1 MPYILGLLI
10 ILGIIFSG
18 FSGIADVNGLAATA
32 FNAIKNKIDSIIFPK
47 NQREILIENMASDY
61 TVLDRFFSQSAENIL
76 KSQDVSEKDKTAIKE
91 ATQMFNKSKENIADL
106 GKMEREDKSIVKS
119 VIEKVL
125 EYGLNPSSGNINPD
139 NSAALV
145 TPTQPTPNP
154 ASPSIVPP
162 IAPTVIPPYCRVEC
176 TQQ

>member
-10 ILGIIFSG
+10 ILGLIFSG

-47 NQREILIENMASDY
+47 NGREILIENMASDY
-61 TVLDRFFSQSAENIL
+61 NILDRFFSQSAENIL

-91 ATQMFNKSKENIADL
+91 AAVIFNKSKENIADL
-106 GKMEREDKSIVKS
+106 GKMEQEDKSIIKS

-125 EYGLNPSSGNINPD
+125 EYGSNPSSDNTSANNPAVSV
-139 NSAALV
+139 N
-145 TPTQPTPNP
+145 PTQPTPNSV
-154 ASPSIVPP
+154 SPSAVPP
-162 IAPTVIPPYCRVEC
+162 IAPTIIPPYCRVEC
-176 TQQ
+176 SK